1 MTEFHRSSARV
12 TLAPSPGPMHMG
24 LKPLLIVTFAGLV
37 LIALSSA
44 FLLGL
49 AVVGLLALVVGG
61 FEVFRRHV
69 LRARLP
75 AKPPAGYLITGR

>member
-1 MTEFHRSSARV
+1 MTDFDGSSARV
-12 TLAPSPGPMHMG
+12 SLPPSPEPLRMG

-49 AVVGLLALVVGG
+49 AAVGLLALVVGG
-61 FEVFRRHV
+61 FELFRRHV
-69 LRARLP
+69 ISAKAP
-75 AKPPAGYLITGR
+75 ASYLITGR